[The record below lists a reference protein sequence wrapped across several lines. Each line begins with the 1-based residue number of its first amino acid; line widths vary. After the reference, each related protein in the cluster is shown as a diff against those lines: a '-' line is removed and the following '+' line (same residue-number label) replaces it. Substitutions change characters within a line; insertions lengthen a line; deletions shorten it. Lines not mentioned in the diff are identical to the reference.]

1 MSTQDESILDVNEED
16 LFVSI
21 RVHSRLRNFSLAAP
35 PQTRATKKGSPRISN
50 HESTLMHTNEEWLFV
65 SIRVHSRL
73 RNLSLAASPQTRATK
88 KGSPRISNHEST
100 LMHTNEDNL
109 FVSIRVHSRL
119 KIFAYLCLLRFLLFK
134 IRPISTAIAPSVP

>member
-1 MSTQDESILDVNEED
+1 LKFSTVTGVRYGVSSAPDLSECAFEILLDSFAAGITDGPGNWLVGGRVFGRYNFIQPGARVVPY
-16 LFVSI
+16 LQVSAGALGNDI
-21 RVHSRLRNFSLAAP
+21 YLD
-35 PQTRATKKGSPRISN
+35 
-50 HESTLMHTNEEWLFV
+50 HTQKIIGGGFEFTTGV
-65 SIRVHSRL
+65 
-73 RNLSLAASPQTRATK
+73 
-88 KGSPRISNHEST
+88 ST

>member
-1 MSTQDESILDVNEED
+1 MHTNED
-16 LFVSI
+16 NLFVSI
-21 RVHSRLRNFSLAAP
+21 RVHSRLLNLSLAAP
-35 PQTRATKKGSPRISN
+35 LQTRATKKGNP
-50 HESTLMHTNEEWLFV
+50 
-65 SIRVHSRL
+65 
-73 RNLSLAASPQTRATK
+73 
-88 KGSPRISNHEST
+88 GISNHEST

>member
-1 MSTQDESILDVNEED
+1 MSIC
-16 LFVSI
+16 
-21 RVHSRLRNFSLAAP
+21 VHSRLRNFSLTAP
-35 PQTRATKKGSPRISN
+35 LQTGATKKGNP
-50 HESTLMHTNEEWLFV
+50 
-65 SIRVHSRL
+65 
-73 RNLSLAASPQTRATK
+73 
-88 KGSPRISNHEST
+88 GISNHEST

>member
-1 MSTQDESILDVNEED
+1 MHTNEEW
-16 LFVSI
+16 LFESI

-50 HESTLMHTNEEWLFV
+50 RESTLMHTNEDNLFV

-73 RNLSLAASPQTRATK
+73 LNLSLAAPLQTRATK
-88 KGSPRISNHEST
+88 KGNPGISNHEST